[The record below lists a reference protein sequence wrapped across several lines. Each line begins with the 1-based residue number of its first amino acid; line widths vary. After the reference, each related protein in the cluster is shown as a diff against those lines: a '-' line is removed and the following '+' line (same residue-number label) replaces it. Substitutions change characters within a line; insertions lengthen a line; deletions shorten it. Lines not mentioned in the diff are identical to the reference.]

1 MKKLLIVLMVLF
13 SGAVMAQN
21 HWTPYTDP
29 YEDYMAMIV
38 VVSVDGEEQAST
50 SLEVGAFCGDECRG
64 SALAAYFPPTD
75 RYIYQLPVYGNTGD
89 IITFKLYDHDQEMEL
104 TDYEISSV
112 TYVDE
117 GYGSLGNPYV
127 LEFTGTTPQPQGL
140 VITLTPGWNWISYLL
155 LTEKP
160 LEEVF
165 VNLTPG
171 DGDMIKGQGGF
182 STYNAATQQ
191 WSGSI
196 TNMQPGRGYMY
207 MNAGTQTKTF
217 SYPTEGK

>member
-1 MKKLLIVLMVLF
+1 MKRF
-13 SGAVMAQN
+13 N
-21 HWTPYTDP
+21 HLYEKVYDIDNLRKAHKNASKGKGWYYEVKEINKDP
-29 YEDYMAMIV
+29 
-38 VVSVDGEEQAST
+38 
-50 SLEVGAFCGDECRG
+50 
-64 SALAAYFPPTD
+64 D
-75 RYIYQLPVYGNTGD
+75 RYLYQLPVYGNTGD
-89 IITFKLYDHDQEMEL
+89 AITFRLYDHDQELEL
-104 TDYEISSV
+104 TDYEITSV
-112 TYVDE
+112 NYVDE

-127 LEFTGTTPQPQGL
+127 LAFTGTTPQPQGL
-140 VITLTPGWNWISYLL
+140 EITLTPGWNWISYLL

-207 MNAGTQTKTF
+207 MNTGTQTKTF

>member
-1 MKKLLIVLMVLF
+1 MKKLLVIIAALMCMT
-13 SGAVMAQN
+13 GYAQN
-21 HWTPYTDP
+21 HFVPNSAP

-38 VVSVDGEEQAST
+38 VVSLDDEEQAST

-64 SALAAYFPPTD
+64 CALAAYFPPTD

-89 IITFKLYDHDQEMEL
+89 AITFRLYDHDQELEL
-104 TDYEISSV
+104 TDYEITSV
-112 TYVDE
+112 NYVDE

-127 LEFTGTTPQPQGL
+127 LAFTGTTPQPQGL
-140 VITLTPGWNWISYLL
+140 EITLTPGWNWISYLL
-155 LTEKP
+155 LTEEP

-165 VNLTPG
+165 INLTPS

-182 STYNAATQQ
+182 STYNAATHQ

-196 TNMQPGRGYMY
+196 SVMQPGRGYMY

-217 SYPTEGK
+217 SYPTANE